1 MENWIPSAA
10 TTRVLPIAK
19 QNEFMSDEPN
29 QIQLK
34 EQNKKGKSSVLALPL
49 AFVPSLLLVGTAS
62 FLNHKNPP
70 AILFAAMC
78 LVSIVCCFVSSFML
92 FRRNKVLATIF
103 GILFMLLNGLIS
115 FFFGCATLLS
125 GIN

>member
-1 MENWIPSAA
+1 
-10 TTRVLPIAK
+10 
-19 QNEFMSDEPN
+19 MSDEPN
-29 QIQLK
+29 QFQPNEPDK
-34 EQNKKGKSSVLALPL
+34 NKKTSLLALPL

-62 FLNHKNPP
+62 FLNHRNPP
-70 AILFAAMC
+70 AIFFAAMF

-125 GIN
+125 SIN